1 MLRAPRRTR
10 RGYRLDMST
19 APAYDWYQRGM
30 ALLKAG
36 DNHAAATV
44 LERAAAAEPRKSSIH
59 EALARAYF
67 GSRRFSAALEQ
78 FTLVLDISP
87 TNDYAHFGA
96 GLCLGR
102 LGKLREAV
110 GHLRMANVMRPGN
123 ADYERALG
131 LWEGHMTSLLP
142 PERDPNE

>member
-1 MLRAPRRTR
+1 
-10 RGYRLDMST
+10 
-19 APAYDWYQRGM
+19 M

-36 DNHAAATV
+36 DVHAAATL

-59 EALARAYF
+59 EGLARAYF
-67 GSRRFSAALEQ
+67 RSGRFAAALQQ
-78 FTLVLDISP
+78 FTVVLEISP

-110 GHLRMANVMRPGN
+110 GHLRLANVMSPGN
-123 ADYERALG
+123 TDYQDALARWER
-131 LWEGHMTSLLP
+131 HMTALLP
-142 PERDPNE
+142 DPSLDVDE